1 MASQP
6 RLIDQVPLQP
16 PDKQKR
22 VKVLCF
28 GAPRTGT
35 TSLEIAL
42 EKIGYKTFAGMQH
55 NFNKDNRWPLWT
67 EALRAK
73 HRRIDVEPYSA
84 EDFDKFLGPYDAVAG
99 WPASLFV
106 DELVAAYPDAKVIL
120 TTRDPESWANSYF
133 STVIASFEQW
143 KRWNW
148 ILPLCRGRHRDFRV
162 NVAEDTAAFVNY
174 KADVSNRDA
183 AIKAYV
189 ARNEHIRHVVPKE
202 RLLELDGKLGY
213 APLCAFLGKEIP
225 REKGG
230 NEEAYPHT
238 NLEES
243 MNRAMLFV
251 LRTAQLKAL
260 TYAVGSLGLAAIAVA
275 VLWRLRDRLRLT
287 KLVPVQVQALWSG

>member
-42 EKIGYKTFAGMQH
+42 ERLGYKTFAGMQH

-73 HRRIDVEPYSA
+73 HRRIEVKPYSA

-106 DELVAAYPDAKVIL
+106 DELVAAYSDARVIL

-133 STVIASFEQW
+133 STVIATFEQW

-148 ILPLCRGRHRDFRV
+148 ILRLCRGRHRDFRV
-162 NVAEDTAAFVNY
+162 NVAEDVAAFVNY
-174 KADVSNRDA
+174 KADIFDRGA

-189 ARNEHIRHVVPKE
+189 ARNEHIKNIVPKE
-202 RLLELDGKLGY
+202 RLLELDSKLGY
-213 APLCAFLGKEIP
+213 GPLCAFLGEKIP
-225 REKGG
+225 KDTGRNDEP
-230 NEEAYPHT
+230 YPNT
-238 NLEES
+238 DLAES

-260 TYAVGSLGLAAIAVA
+260 MHVIGSLGLAAIAIA
-275 VLWRLRDRLRLT
+275 VLRRLRNRLRLT
-287 KLVPVQVQALWSG
+287 KLVLIQVQALWTR